1 MVTTLKTKR
10 KKVLSL
16 SYSIHQLLVKSEEK
30 LVKILNSFAEDR
42 KCLIYNN
49 FVSEYAKAKNEP
61 DYRCFL
67 YAKFRFLKN
76 NT

>member
-1 MVTTLKTKR
+1 MYFFVDFETCTPPGIPPVPIELGYICVDENEKIEEEG
-10 KKVLSL
+10 
-16 SYSIHQLLVKSEEK
+16 SILFGLPDGVR
-30 LVKILNSFAEDR
+30 L
-42 KCLIYNN
+42 
-49 FVSEYAKAKNEP
+49 SEYAKAKNEP